1 MGLGTKAERRKKR
14 MKRRTKGKRRVVIE
28 SGKVGHDVI
37 IAGGSFAGLAV
48 ASQIHGRNLLIEP
61 NGIGEYPTS
70 ACGTLLGVP
79 ERLGLTKGVLQV
91 PRVLAV
97 HARTDTKIV
106 DISDPPFCTFDCKTF
121 CQGMATAVRG
131 DILRARVLCLSDR
144 KVVTDKG
151 IFFGEILV
159 DASGRRAVLEN
170 HEGRDFGADR
180 WPCGSSGEF
189 NTDVGERDR
198 SQWS

>member
-1 MGLGTKAERRKKR
+1 

-79 ERLGLTKGVLQV
+79 ERLGLTKGYCRFPGCSPFTPAQ
-91 PRVLAV
+91 
-97 HARTDTKIV
+97 ARRSWTYRKPPSVRLIAKPFV
-106 DISDPPFCTFDCKTF
+106 REWQRPFEEISYAP
-121 CQGMATAVRG
+121 G
-131 DILRARVLCLSDR
+131 
-144 KVVTDKG
+144 
-151 IFFGEILV
+151 FFV
-159 DASGRRAVLEN
+159 
-170 HEGRDFGADR
+170 
-180 WPCGSSGEF
+180 
-189 NTDVGERDR
+189 
-198 SQWS
+198 